1 MAKQKPLR
9 FRVPVEAPAPS
20 LVSTSAGFTRLLA
33 RPSQSHRMEVT
44 VLDSHDARLLRAGVV
59 VARRRRNEEP
69 GEWYVAAPDW
79 PGLPD
84 EASYALDGSGELPRE
99 IRRQVTWFLRKE
111 PLTAFATIVCD
122 RSEYV
127 LRSGDDDLVAIRDDT
142 IRIIRDNVELS
153 ETREI
158 TMTPQ
163 VKLAGQQRDFILSAL
178 EAIDA
183 SPLGAAPTLQQRI
196 GPPATGL
203 TSFRPPEGIDRDMNL
218 EEFVSEVL
226 LAHLY
231 TLVIAELEQSP
242 ERERVE
248 VEQLLLDL
256 RGLAPVLEPA
266 WRDEL
271 ETDLR
276 ALSSSDTGSRD
287 DLLLSVIDALVGAVR
302 APKLGNLSTENA
314 RVALSSRLEQA
325 LMILFDRC
333 RALELDGRDDAWG
346 AALRSA
352 LQLHATN
359 LLLEPLFGKPARK
372 LDREL
377 DEVIDLLRSSVSPPD
392 DIEVADMSPEEAF
405 QLGRDVEHA
414 RWNVARA
421 RRALIDT
428 WPEHVA
434 GGRKALKKMRKK
446 LR

>member
-1 MAKQKPLR
+1 MAKRKPLR
-9 FRVPVEAPAPS
+9 FRVPVEASAPS
-20 LVSTSAGFTRLLA
+20 LVSNPAGFTRLLA
-33 RPSQSHRMEVT
+33 RPAHSHRMEVT
-44 VLDSHDARLLRAGVV
+44 ILDSYDARLLRAGIV
-59 VARRRRNEEP
+59 VARRRRNDEP

-99 IRRQVTWFLRKE
+99 LRRQLSWFLRHE
-111 PLTAFATIVCD
+111 PLTAFATMVCD
-122 RSEYV
+122 RREYT
-127 LRSGDDDLVAIRDDT
+127 LRGGDDDLVAIRDDT
-142 IRIIRDNVELS
+142 IRIARDGVELS

-158 TMTPQ
+158 TMYPQ
-163 VKLAGQQRDFILSAL
+163 AKLAGQQRDFIVSAL

-183 SPLGAAPTLQQRI
+183 SPMGAPPTLQQRI

-203 TSFRPPEGIDRDMNL
+203 TSFRPPKGIDPEMNL

-231 TLVIAELEQSP
+231 ALVIAELKQKQ

-248 VEQLLLDL
+248 IDQLMRDL
-256 RGLAPVLEPA
+256 RGLSLVLEPA
-266 WRDEL
+266 WRSEL
-271 ETDLR
+271 EQNLR
-276 ALSSSDTGSRD
+276 ALSSSDSGSRD
-287 DLLLSVIDALVGAVR
+287 DLLLDIIEALVGAVR

-314 RVALSSRLEQA
+314 RVALSSRMEQA

-333 RALELDGRDDAWG
+333 RALEHDGPDEAWA

-352 LQLHATN
+352 LQLQATN
-359 LLLEPLFGKPARK
+359 RLLEPLFGKPARK
-372 LDREL
+372 LEREL

>member
-9 FRVPVEAPAPS
+9 FRVPVEASAPS
-20 LVSTSAGFTRLLA
+20 LVSNPAGFTRLLA
-33 RPSQSHRMEVT
+33 RPAQSHRMDVT
-44 VLDSHDARLLRAGVV
+44 VLDSHDARLLRAGIV
-59 VARRRRNEEP
+59 VARRRRNEES

-84 EASYALDGSGELPRE
+84 EASYAPDGSGELPRE
-99 IRRQVTWFLRKE
+99 LRRQLSWFLRHE
-111 PLTAFATIVCD
+111 PLTAFATMVCD

-127 LRSGDDDLVAIRDDT
+127 LRGGEDDLVDIRDDT
-142 IRIIRDNVELS
+142 IRITRDNIELS
-153 ETREI
+153 TTREI
-158 TMTPQ
+158 TMTPRA
-163 VKLAGQQRDFILSAL
+163 KLAGQQRDFIVSAL

-183 SPLGAAPTLQQRI
+183 SPMGAQPTLQQRI

-203 TSFRPPEGIDRDMNL
+203 TSFRPPEGIDPDMNL

-226 LAHLY
+226 QAHLY
-231 TLVIAELEQSP
+231 ALVIAELQQKP
-242 ERERVE
+242 EHERVE
-248 VEQLLLDL
+248 TDQLSRDL

-276 ALSSSDTGSRD
+276 TLASSDSGSRD
-287 DLLLSVIDALVGAVR
+287 DLLLGVIDALVGAVR

-314 RVALSSRLEQA
+314 RVALSSRMEQA

-333 RALELDGRDDAWG
+333 RALEHDGPDEAWD

-352 LQLHATN
+352 LQLQATN
-359 LLLEPLFGKPARK
+359 RLLEPLFGKPVLK

-392 DIEVADMSPEEAF
+392 GIEVAGMSPEEAF

-414 RWNVARA
+414 QWNVARA
-421 RRALIDT
+421 RQTLIDT

-434 GGRKALKKMRKK
+434 KGRKALKKMRKK

>member
-9 FRVPVEAPAPS
+9 FQVPVEASVPP
-20 LVSTSAGFTRLLA
+20 LVSNSAGFTRLLA
-33 RPSQSHRMEVT
+33 RPAQGHRMEVT
-44 VLDSHDARLLRAGVV
+44 VLDSHDARLLRASII
-59 VARRRRNEEP
+59 VARRRCNEEP
-69 GEWYVAAPDW
+69 GEWYVSAPGW

-99 IRRQVTWFLRKE
+99 LRRQLSWFVRHE
-111 PLTAFATIVCD
+111 PLTAFATMVCD
-122 RSEYV
+122 RHEYV
-127 LRSGDDDLVAIRDDT
+127 LRGGDDDLVDIRDDT
-142 IRIIRDNVELS
+142 IRIVRDNIELP

-158 TMTPQ
+158 TMTPRA
-163 VKLAGQQRDFILSAL
+163 KLAGQQRDFIVSAL

-183 SPLGAAPTLQQRI
+183 SPMGAPPTLQQRI

-203 TSFRPPEGIDRDMNL
+203 TSFRPPEGIDSDMNL

-226 LAHLY
+226 LNHLY
-231 TLVIAELEQSP
+231 ELVIAELKQEP
-242 ERERVE
+242 EEERVE
-248 VEQLLLDL
+248 IDKLSHDL

-276 ALSSSDTGSRD
+276 TLASSHPGSRD
-287 DLLLSVIDALVGAVR
+287 DLLLGVIDALVGAVR
-302 APKLGNLSTENA
+302 APKLGNMSTESA
-314 RVALSSRLEQA
+314 RVALNSRMEHA

-333 RALELDGRDDAWG
+333 RALELDGPDEAWG

-352 LQLHATN
+352 LQLQATN
-359 LLLEPLFGKPARK
+359 RLLEPLFGKPARK

-377 DEVIDLLRSSVSPPD
+377 GEVIDLLRSSVSPPD
-392 DIEVADMSPEEAF
+392 GIEVAGLSPEEAF

-414 RWNVARA
+414 QWNVVRA
-421 RRALIDT
+421 RRTLIDT

-434 GGRKALKKMRKK
+434 KGRKALKKMRKK